1 MKIFARGVALRPR
14 EKMAAIFTQA
24 KKNNRKKIREERK
37 FAKHRAKER
46 ERDWFERVCLV
57 CTVVVV

>member
-1 MKIFARGVALRPR
+1 MKMLKGVSALRPR

-24 KKNNRKKIREERK
+24 KKKIIAKKIREERK

-46 ERDWFERVCLV
+46 ERVRLV
-57 CTVVVV
+57 